1 MASNSSAALV
11 ISLSVPL
18 RDKVAPNNKNEEFT
32 GSMLR
37 KETWVGF
44 CVFCQLQA
52 DERSLELAK
61 ILASHILKIESHR
74 KKIPQ
79 L

>member
-1 MASNSSAALV
+1 
-11 ISLSVPL
+11 
-18 RDKVAPNNKNEEFT
+18 
-32 GSMLR
+32 MLR

-44 CVFCQLQA
+44 CVFGQLQA

>member
-1 MASNSSAALV
+1 MAINSFAALV

-18 RDKVAPNNKNEEFT
+18 RDNVGLSNKNEGFS

-37 KETWVGF
+37 KETWVGL

-52 DERSLELAK
+52 DERSLE
-61 ILASHILKIESHR
+61 
-74 KKIPQ
+74 
-79 L
+79 